1 MKCHFCSVFLFF
13 LFVPLP
19 LPLPGQWSF
28 SSNLTVWRREAFLG
42 EETALPCWSSEPGK
56 ELHWLSHLGTFSP
69 SCPPSPNP
77 GCSRRMALRCSAVV
91 WRQTL
96 RGSWSLASAG
106 SNAWILSLIFLS
118 SWVGL
123 CWQPRWL
130 AKSNATGTITPHI
143 WLKCLPLQ
151 VVSAVAPCFA
161 VQEEGVVM
169 VQCQP
174 LRAKQMPVHEGVVN
188 SLEGEAAQ
196 ESNLFLQGDFSSPCF
211 KSRISIAACWCPPT
225 EWCFFFLQQMLTSSQ
240 QRVSNTKGFKP
251 KS

>member
-28 SSNLTVWRREAFLG
+28 SSNLTVWRREAFPG
-42 EETALPCWSSEPGK
+42 EETALPCWSSELGK

-96 RGSWSLASAG
+96 RGSWSSASAG
-106 SNAWILSLIFLS
+106 SNAWILSLLFLS

-130 AKSNATGTITPHI
+130 AKSHGHHHPSRLAKVPATPSGVCSCSLLRHAGRRGGDGA
-143 WLKCLPLQ
+143 
-151 VVSAVAPCFA
+151 VSAPPCQA
-161 VQEEGVVM
+161 DA
-169 VQCQP
+169 
-174 LRAKQMPVHEGVVN
+174 RAWRSCK
-188 SLEGEAAQ
+188 
-196 ESNLFLQGDFSSPCF
+196 
-211 KSRISIAACWCPPT
+211 
-225 EWCFFFLQQMLTSSQ
+225 
-240 QRVSNTKGFKP
+240 
-251 KS
+251 